1 MEDYKDKLLIAVQDG
16 ILEANE
22 VVEKLLSYMDDE
34 TVQQVIEEED
44 WEELCGIRELEDN
57 EEDGYYEY

>member
-1 MEDYKDKLLIAVQDG
+1 MEDYKDKLLTAVQEG

-57 EEDGYYEY
+57 EEDEY

>member
-1 MEDYKDKLLIAVQDG
+1 MEDYKDKLLTAVQDG

-57 EEDGYYEY
+57 EEDEY